1 MFIRAWS
8 SAMASPAA
16 ARRLIGLLLP
26 ALLSA
31 STTQAGDDGMLATQR
46 KLAMLGDVETTSTL
60 PPYPP
65 NAQRAESTIDIEA
78 VTTAV
83 AAYRRGALAEGDD
96 LAARIEDRSARSL
109 LEWVA
114 IHANA
119 GAVPFLR
126 IDAFLREHPNY
137 PATTRFRRRAEEAL
151 IAEKKSPAIVR
162 AFFHGQ
168 KPISPA
174 GRIALALALKDE
186 AKVEEATALVRE
198 SWRKDSFG
206 QALEKIV
213 LGAFEAVL
221 TRDDHRLRT
230 ERFLFRE
237 NGEAALRN
245 AARVSADYIVLAKAR
260 LASAKARRP
269 ISEKL
274 ISAVPASLH
283 GDVSFAFLQAQQ
295 ARRGDKLDD
304 AVKALTAI
312 PRDPALLGDGDGW
325 WEERRIISRKL
336 LDAGQPQK
344 AYEVSSGH
352 GAEDPA
358 ERIEA
363 EWHAGFLAL
372 RFLKKPDVALKHFD
386 AAAIIAET
394 PISVARAA
402 YWQGRAYE
410 DLGKAEEA
418 KAAFGKAAEQPVAY
432 YGQLARAK
440 LGLPDLPLRRTVA
453 AGLETLPG
461 HRAVRLLY
469 RIGQR
474 DLATLMLN
482 DLAQRL
488 HTTEALEAIAAIAH
502 RETDA
507 RAQVGIGKA
516 ALQRG
521 FPLDMTAYPVNGIPN
536 FDVLG
541 DPMER
546 AIVHAIARQE
556 SAFDPTAMSGAGARG
571 LMQMMPATARETA
584 RRASL
589 PFDWDK
595 LGEDPLYAARM
606 GAAHLN
612 DLLKE
617 WRGSYILTFAAYN
630 AGSPNVRKW
639 IAAYGDPRDPEVDAV
654 DWVERIPFSE
664 TRNYV
669 QRVMENLQVYRERL
683 NQRTAYLID
692 YDLKRGGKRD

>member
-1 MFIRAWS
+1 
-8 SAMASPAA
+8 MASPAA

-31 STTQAGDDGMLATQR
+31 STTQAGDDGMLASQR
-46 KLAMLGDVETTSTL
+46 KLAMLGDVETTSAL
-60 PPYPP
+60 PPYPADALRGESP
-65 NAQRAESTIDIEA
+65 INAEA
-78 VTTAV
+78 VKAAV
-83 AAYRRGALAEGDD
+83 AAYRRNALAEGDD
-96 LAARIEDRSARSL
+96 LAARIDDRTARSL

-119 GAVPFLR
+119 GAVPFTR
-126 IDAFLREHPNY
+126 IDAFLRDHPNY

-168 KPISPA
+168 QPVSAA
-174 GRIALALALKDE
+174 GRIALALALKE
-186 AKVEEATALVRE
+186 EGKAEEAADIIRQ

-213 LGAFEAVL
+213 LKDFEAAL
-221 TRDDHRLRT
+221 TKDDHRLRT
-230 ERFLFRE
+230 ERFLFQE
-237 NGEAALRN
+237 SGQAALRN
-245 AARVSADYIVLAKAR
+245 AARVSPDYIVLAKAR

-274 ISAVPASLH
+274 ISAVPASLR

-325 WEERRIISRKL
+325 WEERRIIARKL

-352 GAEDPA
+352 GAEDAA

-363 EWHAGFLAL
+363 EWSAGFVAL

-386 AAAIIAET
+386 AAAGIAET
-394 PISVARAA
+394 PISVARAT

-410 DLGKAEEA
+410 ELGKADEA
-418 KAAFGKAAEQPVAY
+418 RAAYGKAAEQPVAY

-440 LGLPDLPLRRTVA
+440 LGLPGLPLRRTVA

-461 HRAVRLLY
+461 HRAVRLHY
-469 RIGQR
+469 RIGER
-474 DLATLMLN
+474 DLATLMLK

-488 HTTEALEAIAAIAH
+488 HTTEALEAIAAIAR

-507 RAQVGIGKA
+507 RALVGIGKA

-521 FPLDMTAYPVNGIPN
+521 FPLDMAAYPVDGIPE

-556 SAFDPTAMSGAGARG
+556 SAFDPTAMSHAGARG

-584 RRASL
+584 RRAGL
-589 PFDWDK
+589 PFDWQK
-595 LGEDPLYAARM
+595 LGQDPLYAARM

-630 AGSPNVRKW
+630 AGSPNVKKW

>member
-1 MFIRAWS
+1 
-8 SAMASPAA
+8 MASPAA

-31 STTQAGDDGMLATQR
+31 STTQAGDDGMLASQR
-46 KLAMLGDVETTSTL
+46 KLAMLGDVETTSAL
-60 PPYPP
+60 PPYPADALRGESP
-65 NAQRAESTIDIEA
+65 INAEA
-78 VTTAV
+78 VKAAV
-83 AAYRRGALAEGDD
+83 AAYRRNALTEGDD
-96 LAARIEDRSARSL
+96 LAARIDDRTARSL

-119 GAVPFLR
+119 GAVPFTR

-168 KPISPA
+168 QPVSAA
-174 GRIALALALKDE
+174 GRIALALALKE
-186 AKVEEATALVRE
+186 EGKAEEAADIIRQ
-198 SWRKDSFG
+198 SWRKDLFG

-213 LGAFEAVL
+213 LKDFEAAL
-221 TRDDHRLRT
+221 TKDDHRLRT

-237 NGEAALRN
+237 SGQAALRN
-245 AARVSADYIVLAKAR
+245 AARVSPDYIVLAKAR

-274 ISAVPASLH
+274 ISAVPASLR
-283 GDVSFAFLQAQQ
+283 GDLSFAFLQAQQ

-325 WEERRIISRKL
+325 WEERRIIARKL

-352 GAEDPA
+352 SAEDAA

-363 EWHAGFLAL
+363 EWSAGFVAL

-386 AAAIIAET
+386 AAAGIAET
-394 PISVARAA
+394 PISVARAT

-410 DLGKAEEA
+410 ELGKADEA
-418 KAAFGKAAEQPVAY
+418 RAAYGKAAEQPVAY

-440 LGLPDLPLRRTVA
+440 LGLPGLPLRRTVA

-469 RIGQR
+469 RIGER
-474 DLATLMLN
+474 DLATLMLK

-488 HTTEALEAIAAIAH
+488 HTTEALEAIAAIAR

-507 RAQVGIGKA
+507 RALVGIGKA

-521 FPLDMTAYPVNGIPN
+521 FPLDMAAYPVDGIPE

-556 SAFDPTAMSGAGARG
+556 SAFDPTAMSHAGARG

-584 RRASL
+584 RRAGL
-589 PFDWDK
+589 PFDWQK
-595 LGEDPLYAARM
+595 LGQDPLYAARM

-630 AGSPNVRKW
+630 AGSPNVKKW

>member
-1 MFIRAWS
+1 
-8 SAMASPAA
+8 MASPAA
-16 ARRLIGLLLP
+16 VRRLIGLLLP
-26 ALLSA
+26 AMLSA
-31 STTQAGDDGMLATQR
+31 SSTLAGDDGMLSSQR
-46 KLAMLGDVETTSTL
+46 KLAMLGDVETTSAL
-60 PPYPP
+60 PPFPA
-65 NAQRAESTIDIEA
+65 NALRGDNAVSAEA
-78 VTTAV
+78 VKAVV
-83 AAYRRGALAEGDD
+83 AAYRRGALIEGDE
-96 LAARIEDRSARSL
+96 LAARIDDRSARSL

-168 KPISPA
+168 QPVSPA
-174 GRIALALALKDE
+174 GRIALAIALKDE
-186 AKVEEATALVRE
+186 GKAEQANALIRQ
-198 SWRKDSFG
+198 SWRKDPFG
-206 QALEKIV
+206 QSLEKIV
-213 LGAFEAVL
+213 LATFETVL
-221 TRDDHRLRT
+221 TKDDHRLRT

-245 AARVSADYIVLAKAR
+245 AARVSADYVVLSKAR

-269 ISEKL
+269 ISDKL
-274 ISAVPASLH
+274 IAAVPASLR

-325 WEERRIISRKL
+325 WEERRIIARKL

-352 GAEDPA
+352 GAEDAA

-363 EWHAGFLAL
+363 EWHAGFIAL

-386 AAAIIAET
+386 AAATIAET

-410 DLGKAEEA
+410 ELGKPDEA

-440 LGLPDLPLRRTVA
+440 LGLSGLPLRRTVA
-453 AGLETLPG
+453 AGLDTLPG

-469 RIGQR
+469 RIGER

-488 HTTEALEAIAAIAH
+488 HTTEALEAIAAIAR

-521 FPLDMTAYPVNGIPN
+521 FPLDMTAYPVSGIPD

-595 LGEDPLYAARM
+595 LGKDPLYAARM

-612 DLLKE
+612 DLLRE

-630 AGSPNVRKW
+630 AGSPNVKKW

>member
-1 MFIRAWS
+1 
-8 SAMASPAA
+8 MASPAA
-16 ARRLIGLLLP
+16 VRRLIGLLLP
-26 ALLSA
+26 AMLSA
-31 STTQAGDDGMLATQR
+31 SSTLAGDDGMLASQR
-46 KLAMLGDVETTSTL
+46 KLAMLGDVETTSAL
-60 PPYPP
+60 PPFPA
-65 NAQRAESTIDIEA
+65 NALRGDNEVSAEA
-78 VTTAV
+78 VKAVV
-83 AAYRRGALAEGDD
+83 AAYRRGALIEGDE
-96 LAARIEDRSARSL
+96 LAARIDDRSARSL

-151 IAEKKSPAIVR
+151 IAEKKDPAIVR

-168 KPISPA
+168 QPVSPA
-174 GRIALALALKDE
+174 GRIALALALKKE
-186 AKVEEATALVRE
+186 GKAEEATALIRQ
-198 SWRKDSFG
+198 SWRKDPFG
-206 QALEKIV
+206 QSLEKIV

-221 TRDDHRLRT
+221 TKDDHRLRT

-245 AARVSADYIVLAKAR
+245 AARVSADYVVLAKAR

-269 ISEKL
+269 ISDKL
-274 ISAVPASLH
+274 IAAVPASLR

-325 WEERRIISRKL
+325 WEERRIIARKL

-344 AYEVSSGH
+344 AYEVSSNH
-352 GAEDPA
+352 GAEDAA

-363 EWHAGFLAL
+363 EWHAGFIAL

-386 AAAIIAET
+386 AAAGIAET
-394 PISVARAA
+394 PISIARAA

-440 LGLPDLPLRRTVA
+440 LGLSGLPLRRTVA
-453 AGLETLPG
+453 AGLDTLPG

-469 RIGQR
+469 RIGER

-488 HTTEALEAIAAIAH
+488 HTTETLEAIAAIAR

-521 FPLDMTAYPVNGIPN
+521 FPLDMTAYPVSGIPD

-584 RRASL
+584 RRAGL
-589 PFDWDK
+589 PFDWEK
-595 LGEDPLYAARM
+595 LGQDPLYAARM

-612 DLLKE
+612 DLLRE

-630 AGSPNVRKW
+630 AGSPNVKKW

>member
-1 MFIRAWS
+1 
-8 SAMASPAA
+8 MASPAA

-31 STTQAGDDGMLATQR
+31 STTQAGDDGMLASQR
-46 KLAMLGDVETTSTL
+46 KLAMLGDVETTSAL
-60 PPYPP
+60 PPYPA
-65 NAQRAESTIDIEA
+65 NALRAESTVNAEA
-78 VTTAV
+78 VKVAV
-83 AAYRRGALAEGDD
+83 AAYRRNALTEGDD
-96 LAARIEDRSARSL
+96 LAARIDDRSARSL

-119 GAVPFLR
+119 GAVPFIR

-168 KPISPA
+168 KPVSPA

-186 AKVEEATALVRE
+186 GKAEEATALARQ
-198 SWRKDSFG
+198 SWRKDPFG

-213 LGAFEAVL
+213 LKEFETTL
-221 TRDDHRLRT
+221 TKDDHRLRT

-245 AARVSADYIVLAKAR
+245 AARVSADYVVLAKAR

-274 ISAVPASLH
+274 IAAVPASLR
-283 GDVSFAFLQAQQ
+283 GDISFAFLQAQQ

-312 PRDPALLGDGDGW
+312 PRDPTLLGDGDGW
-325 WEERRIISRKL
+325 WEERRIIARKL

-352 GAEDPA
+352 GAEDAA

-372 RFLKKPDVALKHFD
+372 RFLGKPDVALKHFD
-386 AAAIIAET
+386 TAAGIAET

-410 DLGKAEEA
+410 KLGKADEA

-440 LGLPDLPLRRTVA
+440 LGLSGLPLRRTMA

-469 RIGQR
+469 QIGQR

-488 HTTEALEAIAAIAH
+488 HTTEALEAIAAIAR

-521 FPLDMTAYPVNGIPN
+521 FPLEMTAYPVNGIPE

-589 PFDWDK
+589 PFDWEK
-595 LGEDPLYAARM
+595 LGQDPLYAARM

-630 AGSPNVRKW
+630 AGSPNVKKW
-639 IAAYGDPRDPEVDAV
+639 IAVYGDPRDPEVDAV

>member
-1 MFIRAWS
+1 S
-8 SAMASPAA
+8 
-16 ARRLIGLLLP
+16 
-26 ALLSA
+26 
-31 STTQAGDDGMLATQR
+31 
-46 KLAMLGDVETTSTL
+46 K
-60 PPYPP
+60 
-65 NAQRAESTIDIEA
+65 
-78 VTTAV
+78 
-83 AAYRRGALAEGDD
+83 
-96 LAARIEDRSARSL
+96 
-109 LEWVA
+109 
-114 IHANA
+114 
-119 GAVPFLR
+119 
-126 IDAFLREHPNY
+126 
-137 PATTRFRRRAEEAL
+137 
-151 IAEKKSPAIVR
+151 
-162 AFFHGQ
+162 
-168 KPISPA
+168 
-174 GRIALALALKDE
+174 
-186 AKVEEATALVRE
+186 
-198 SWRKDSFG
+198 
-206 QALEKIV
+206 
-213 LGAFEAVL
+213 
-221 TRDDHRLRT
+221 DDHRLRT

-245 AARVSADYIVLAKAR
+245 AARVSADYVVLAKAR

-269 ISEKL
+269 ISDKL
-274 ISAVPASLH
+274 IAAVPASLR

-295 ARRGDKLDD
+295 ARRGDRLDD

-312 PRDPALLGDGDGW
+312 PRDPSLLGDGDGW
-325 WEERRIISRKL
+325 WEERRIIARKL
-336 LDAGQPQK
+336 LDAGQAQK

-352 GAEDPA
+352 GAEDAA

-363 EWHAGFLAL
+363 EWHAGFIAL

-386 AAAIIAET
+386 AAAGIAET
-394 PISVARAA
+394 PISIARAA

-440 LGLPDLPLRRTVA
+440 LGLAGLPLRRTVA
-453 AGLETLPG
+453 AGLDTLPG

-469 RIGQR
+469 RIGER

-488 HTTEALEAIAAIAH
+488 HTTEALEAIAAIAR

-521 FPLDMTAYPVNGIPN
+521 FPLDMTAYPVSGIPD

-584 RRASL
+584 RRAGL
-589 PFDWDK
+589 PFDWEK
-595 LGEDPLYAARM
+595 LGQDPLYAVRM

-612 DLLKE
+612 DLLRE

-630 AGSPNVRKW
+630 AGSPNVKKW

>member
-1 MFIRAWS
+1 
-8 SAMASPAA
+8 MASPAA
-16 ARRLIGLLLP
+16 VRRLIGLLLP

-31 STTQAGDDGMLATQR
+31 STTLAGDDGMLASQR
-46 KLAMLGDVETTSTL
+46 KLAMLGDAETTSAL
-60 PPYPP
+60 PPYPSDALRGETP
-65 NAQRAESTIDIEA
+65 VNVEA
-78 VTTAV
+78 VKAAV
-83 AAYRRGALAEGDD
+83 AAYRRGALNEGDE
-96 LAARIEDRSARSL
+96 LAARIDDRSVRSL

-119 GAVPFLR
+119 GAVPFIR

-162 AFFHGQ
+162 TFFHGQ
-168 KPISPA
+168 QPVSPS
-174 GRIALALALKDE
+174 GRIALAIALKE
-186 AKVEEATALVRE
+186 EGKTEEANALIRRT
-198 SWRKDSFG
+198 WRKDPFG
-206 QALEKIV
+206 QSLEKIA
-213 LGAFEAVL
+213 LGGFETVL
-221 TRDDHRLRT
+221 TKDDHRLRA

-274 ISAVPASLH
+274 ISAVPTSVR

-325 WEERRIISRKL
+325 WEERRIIARKL

-352 GAEDPA
+352 GAEDAA

-363 EWHAGFLAL
+363 EWHAGFIAL

-386 AAAIIAET
+386 AAAGIAET

-410 DLGKAEEA
+410 DLGKVEEA
-418 KAAFGKAAEQPVAY
+418 RAAFGKAAEQPVAY

-440 LGLPDLPLRRTVA
+440 LGLSGLPLRRTVA

-469 RIGQR
+469 RIGER

-488 HTTEALEAIAAIAH
+488 HTTEALEAIAAIAR

-521 FPLDMTAYPVNGIPN
+521 FPLDMTAYPVNGIPD

-589 PFDWDK
+589 PFDWEK
-595 LGEDPLYAARM
+595 LGKDPLYAARM

-630 AGSPNVRKW
+630 AGSPNVKKW

>member
-1 MFIRAWS
+1 
-8 SAMASPAA
+8 MASPAA

-31 STTQAGDDGMLATQR
+31 STTQAGDDGMLASQR
-46 KLAMLGDVETTSTL
+46 KLAMLGDVETTSAL
-60 PPYPP
+60 PPYPADALRGESP
-65 NAQRAESTIDIEA
+65 INAEA
-78 VTTAV
+78 VKAAV
-83 AAYRRGALAEGDD
+83 AAYRRNALAEGDD
-96 LAARIEDRSARSL
+96 LAARIDDRTARSL

-119 GAVPFLR
+119 GAVPFTR
-126 IDAFLREHPNY
+126 IDAFLRDHPNY

-168 KPISPA
+168 QPVSAA
-174 GRIALALALKDE
+174 GRIALALALKE
-186 AKVEEATALVRE
+186 EGKAEEAADIIRQ

-213 LGAFEAVL
+213 LKDFEAAL
-221 TRDDHRLRT
+221 TKDDHRLRT
-230 ERFLFRE
+230 ERFLFQE
-237 NGEAALRN
+237 SGQAALRN
-245 AARVSADYIVLAKAR
+245 AARVSPDYIVLAKAR

-274 ISAVPASLH
+274 ISAVPASLR

-325 WEERRIISRKL
+325 WEERRIIARKL

-352 GAEDPA
+352 GAEDAA
-358 ERIEA
+358 ERVEA
-363 EWHAGFLAL
+363 EWSAGFVAL

-386 AAAIIAET
+386 AAAGIAET
-394 PISVARAA
+394 PISVARAT

-410 DLGKAEEA
+410 ELGKADEA
-418 KAAFGKAAEQPVAY
+418 RAAYGKAAEQPVAY

-440 LGLPDLPLRRTVA
+440 LGLPGLPLRRTVA

-469 RIGQR
+469 RIGER
-474 DLATLMLN
+474 DLAKLMLK

-488 HTTEALEAIAAIAH
+488 HTTEALEAIAAIAR

-507 RAQVGIGKA
+507 RALVGIGKA

-521 FPLDMTAYPVNGIPN
+521 FPLDMAAYPVDGIPE

-556 SAFDPTAMSGAGARG
+556 SAFDPTAMSHAGARG

-584 RRASL
+584 RRAGL
-589 PFDWDK
+589 PFDWQK
-595 LGEDPLYAARM
+595 LGQDPLYAARM

-630 AGSPNVRKW
+630 AGSPNVKKW

>member
-1 MFIRAWS
+1 
-8 SAMASPAA
+8 MASPAA

-31 STTQAGDDGMLATQR
+31 STTQAGDDGMLASQR
-46 KLAMLGDVETTSTL
+46 KLAMLGDVETTSAL
-60 PPYPP
+60 PPYPADALRGESP
-65 NAQRAESTIDIEA
+65 INAEA
-78 VTTAV
+78 VKAAV
-83 AAYRRGALAEGDD
+83 AAYRRNALAEGDD
-96 LAARIEDRSARSL
+96 LAARIDDRTARSL

-119 GAVPFLR
+119 GAVPFTR

-168 KPISPA
+168 QPVSAA
-174 GRIALALALKDE
+174 GRIALALALKE
-186 AKVEEATALVRE
+186 EGKAEEAADIIRQ
-198 SWRKDSFG
+198 SWRKDLFG

-213 LGAFEAVL
+213 LKDFEAAL
-221 TRDDHRLRT
+221 TKDDHRLRT

-237 NGEAALRN
+237 SGQAALRN
-245 AARVSADYIVLAKAR
+245 AARVSPDYIVLAKAR

-274 ISAVPASLH
+274 ISAVPASLR

-325 WEERRIISRKL
+325 WEERRIIARKL

-352 GAEDPA
+352 SAEDAA

-363 EWHAGFLAL
+363 EWSAGFVAL

-386 AAAIIAET
+386 AAAGIAET
-394 PISVARAA
+394 PISVARAT

-410 DLGKAEEA
+410 ELGKADEA
-418 KAAFGKAAEQPVAY
+418 RAAYGKAAEQPVAY

-440 LGLPDLPLRRTVA
+440 LGLPGLPLRRTVA

-469 RIGQR
+469 RIGER
-474 DLATLMLN
+474 DLATLMLK

-488 HTTEALEAIAAIAH
+488 HTTEALEAIAAIAR

-507 RAQVGIGKA
+507 RALVGIGKA

-521 FPLDMTAYPVNGIPN
+521 FPLDMAAYPVDGIPE

-556 SAFDPTAMSGAGARG
+556 SAFDPTAMSHAGARG

-584 RRASL
+584 RRAGL
-589 PFDWDK
+589 PFDWQK
-595 LGEDPLYAARM
+595 LGQDPLYAARM

-630 AGSPNVRKW
+630 AGSPNVKKW

>member
-1 MFIRAWS
+1 
-8 SAMASPAA
+8 MASPAA

-31 STTQAGDDGMLATQR
+31 STTQAGDDGMLASQR
-46 KLAMLGDVETTSTL
+46 KLAMIGDVETTGAL
-60 PPYPP
+60 LPYPP
-65 NAQRAESTIDIEA
+65 STLRGEDAINLDA
-78 VTTAV
+78 VKAAV
-83 AAYRRGALAEGDD
+83 AAYRRGALGDGD
-96 LAARIEDRSARSL
+96 ELAARIEDGAIRTL

-119 GAVPFLR
+119 GSVSFAR

-151 IAEKKSPAIVR
+151 IAEKKSPLVVR

-168 KPISPA
+168 QPVSPA

-186 AKVEEATALVRE
+186 GRTEEAVALVRQ
-198 SWRKDSFG
+198 SWRKDPFG

-213 LGAFEAVL
+213 LKEFETAL
-221 TRDDHRLRT
+221 TKDDHRLRT
-230 ERFLFRE
+230 ERFLFKE

-245 AARVSADYIVLAKAR
+245 AARVSADYVVLARAR
-260 LASAKARRP
+260 LASAGARRP
-269 ISEKL
+269 ISEKQ
-274 ISAVPASLH
+274 IAAVPASVRS
-283 GDVSFAFLQAQQ
+283 DVSFAFLQAQQ
-295 ARRGDKLDD
+295 ARRADKLDD
-304 AVKALTAI
+304 AVKALANI
-312 PRDPALLGDGDGW
+312 PRDPKLLGDGDGW

-336 LDAGQPQK
+336 LDAGQPAK
-344 AYEVSSGH
+344 AYEVSAGH
-352 GAEDPA
+352 GAEDA
-358 ERIEA
+358 AQRIEA
-363 EWHAGFLAL
+363 EWHAGFIAL
-372 RFLKKPDVALKHFD
+372 RFLKKPDVAQKHFD
-386 AAAIIAET
+386 AAAAIGET

-402 YWQGRAYE
+402 YWRGRAYE
-410 DLGKAEEA
+410 ELGQAEEA

-440 LGLPDLPLRRTVA
+440 LGLDRLPLRSTSA
-453 AGLETLPG
+453 AALEGLPG
-461 HRAVRLLY
+461 HRGVRLLY
-469 RIGQR
+469 RIGER

-488 HTTEALEAIAAIAH
+488 HTTEALEAIAAIAQ
-502 RETDA
+502 READA
-507 RAQVGIGKA
+507 RALVGIGKA

-521 FPLDMTAYPVNGIPN
+521 FPLDMAAYPVNGIPE

-556 SAFDPTAMSGAGARG
+556 SAFDPSAMSHAGARG

-584 RRASL
+584 RRAGL
-589 PFDWDK
+589 PFDWEK
-595 LGEDPLYAARM
+595 LGQDPLYAARM

-630 AGSPNVRKW
+630 AGSPNVKKW

>member
-1 MFIRAWS
+1 
-8 SAMASPAA
+8 MASPALR
-16 ARRLIGLLLP
+16 RRLPGVLLP
-26 ALLSA
+26 LMLCA
-31 STTQAGDDGMLATQR
+31 STTRAGDDGMLASQQT
-46 KLAMLGDVETTSTL
+46 LAMIRDVETTSSL

-65 NAQRAESTIDIEA
+65 AALPGDETVNLEMVRS
-78 VTTAV
+78 AV
-83 AAYRRGALAEGDD
+83 AAYRKGALADGDA
-96 LAARIEDRSARSL
+96 LAARIDEPGTRAL

-119 GAVPFLR
+119 GVVPFTR
-126 IDAFLREHPNY
+126 IDAFLRDHPNY

-151 IAEKKSPAIVR
+151 IAEKKSPAVIR
-162 AFFHGQ
+162 AFFHGRQ
-168 KPISPA
+168 PVSPS

-186 AKVEEATALVRE
+186 GKSDDALALIRQ
-198 SWRKDSFG
+198 SWRKDPFG

-213 LGAFEAVL
+213 LAQFGDAL
-221 TRDDHRLRT
+221 TREDHRLRT
-230 ERFLFRE
+230 ERYLFRQD
-237 NGEAALRN
+237 GPAALRS
-245 AARVSADYIVLAKAR
+245 AARVSADYVPLARAR
-260 LASAKARRP
+260 IASAAARRP

-274 ISAVPASLH
+274 ISAVPASLR
-283 GDVSFAFLQAQQ
+283 GDISFAFLQAQQ

-304 AVKALTAI
+304 AAKALTAI

-325 WEERRIISRKL
+325 WEERRILSRKL
-336 LDAGQPQK
+336 LDAGNAQK
-344 AYEVSSGH
+344 AYEVAAGH
-352 GAEDPA
+352 GAEDAP

-363 EWHAGFLAL
+363 EWQAGFIAL
-372 RFLKKPDVALKHFD
+372 RFLKNAEAALKHFD
-386 AAAIIAET
+386 AAATVAET

-402 YWQGRAYE
+402 YWRGRAYE
-410 DLGKAEEA
+410 ALDKPEEA

-432 YGQLARAK
+432 YGQLARAR
-440 LGLPDLPLRRTVA
+440 LGLADLPLRLTAA
-453 AGLETLPG
+453 AGLDTLPG
-461 HRAVRLLY
+461 HRGVRLLY
-469 RIGQR
+469 KIGER
-474 DLATLMLN
+474 DLANLMLA

-488 HTTEALEAIAAIAH
+488 HTAAALETIAAIA
-502 RETDA
+502 RKEADA
-507 RAQVGIGKA
+507 RTLVAIGKS

-521 FPLDMTAYPVNGIPN
+521 FPLDQAAYPTHGVPD

-556 SAFDPTAMSGAGARG
+556 SAFDPTAMSQAGARG

-584 RRASL
+584 RRAGL
-589 PFDWDK
+589 PFDWEK
-595 LGEDPLYAARM
+595 LGQDPLYAARM

-612 DLLKE
+612 DLLRE

-630 AGSPNVRKW
+630 AGSPNVKKW

-669 QRVMENLQVYRERL
+669 QRVMENLQVYRQRL

-692 YDLKRGGKRD
+692 YDLKRGGRRD

>member
-1 MFIRAWS
+1 
-8 SAMASPAA
+8 MASPAA

>member
-1 MFIRAWS
+1 
-8 SAMASPAA
+8 MASPAA
-16 ARRLIGLLLP
+16 VRRLIGLLLP
-26 ALLSA
+26 AMLSA
-31 STTQAGDDGMLATQR
+31 SSTLAGDDGMLASQR
-46 KLAMLGDVETTSTL
+46 KLAMLDDVETTSAL
-60 PPYPP
+60 PPYPT
-65 NAQRAESTIDIEA
+65 NALRGETPINVEA
-78 VTTAV
+78 VKAVV
-83 AAYRRGALAEGDD
+83 AAYRRGALTEGDE
-96 LAARIEDRSARSL
+96 LAARIDDRSTRSL

-126 IDAFLREHPNY
+126 IDAFLRDHPNY

-168 KPISPA
+168 QPVSPA
-174 GRIALALALKDE
+174 GRVALALALQDE
-186 AKVEEATALVRE
+186 GKVEEATTLIRRT
-198 SWRKDSFG
+198 WRKDPFG
-206 QALEKIV
+206 QSLEKV
-213 LGAFEAVL
+213 ALGAFEAVL
-221 TRDDHRLRT
+221 TKDDHRLRT

-245 AARVSADYIVLAKAR
+245 AARVSADYVVLAKAR

-269 ISEKL
+269 IAEKL
-274 ISAVPASLH
+274 ISAVPASLR

-295 ARRGDKLDD
+295 ARRSDKLDD

-312 PRDPALLGDGDGW
+312 PRDPSLLGDGDGW
-325 WEERRIISRKL
+325 WEERRIIARKL
-336 LDAGQPQK
+336 LDAGQAQK
-344 AYEVSSGH
+344 AYEVASGH
-352 GAEDPA
+352 GAEDAA

-363 EWHAGFLAL
+363 EWHAGFIAL

-386 AAAIIAET
+386 AAAGIAET
-394 PISVARAA
+394 PISIARAA

-410 DLGKAEEA
+410 DLGKPDEA

-440 LGLPDLPLRRTVA
+440 LGLSGLPLRRTVA
-453 AGLETLPG
+453 AGLDTLPG

-469 RIGQR
+469 RIGER

-488 HTTEALEAIAAIAH
+488 HTTEALEAIAAIAR

-521 FPLDMTAYPVNGIPN
+521 FPLDMTAYPINGIPS

-556 SAFDPTAMSGAGARG
+556 SAFDPAAMSGAGARG

-584 RRASL
+584 RRAGL

-595 LGEDPLYAARM
+595 LGQDPLYAARM

-630 AGSPNVRKW
+630 AGSPNVKKW

>member
-1 MFIRAWS
+1 
-8 SAMASPAA
+8 MASPAA

-31 STTQAGDDGMLATQR
+31 STTQAGDDGMLASQR
-46 KLAMLGDVETTSTL
+46 KLAMLGDVETTSAL
-60 PPYPP
+60 PPYPADALRGESP
-65 NAQRAESTIDIEA
+65 INAEA
-78 VTTAV
+78 VKAAV
-83 AAYRRGALAEGDD
+83 AAYRRNALTEGDD
-96 LAARIEDRSARSL
+96 LAARIDDRTARSL

-119 GAVPFLR
+119 GAVPFTR

-168 KPISPA
+168 QPVSAA
-174 GRIALALALKDE
+174 GRIALALALKE
-186 AKVEEATALVRE
+186 EGKAEEAADIIRQ

-213 LGAFEAVL
+213 LKDFEAAL
-221 TRDDHRLRT
+221 TKDDHRLRT

-237 NGEAALRN
+237 SGQAALRN
-245 AARVSADYIVLAKAR
+245 AARVSPDYIVLAKAR

-274 ISAVPASLH
+274 ISAVPASLR

-325 WEERRIISRKL
+325 WEERRIIARKL

-352 GAEDPA
+352 GAEDAA

-363 EWHAGFLAL
+363 EWSAGFVAL

-386 AAAIIAET
+386 AAAGIAET
-394 PISVARAA
+394 PISVARAT

-410 DLGKAEEA
+410 ELGKADEA
-418 KAAFGKAAEQPVAY
+418 RAAYGKAAEQPVAY

-440 LGLPDLPLRRTVA
+440 LGLSGLPLRRTVA

-469 RIGQR
+469 RIGER
-474 DLATLMLN
+474 DLATLMLK

-488 HTTEALEAIAAIAH
+488 HTTEALEAIAAIAR

-507 RAQVGIGKA
+507 RALVGIGKA

-521 FPLDMTAYPVNGIPN
+521 FPLDMAAYPVDGIPE

-556 SAFDPTAMSGAGARG
+556 SAFDPTAMSHAGARG

-584 RRASL
+584 RRAGL
-589 PFDWDK
+589 PFDWQK
-595 LGEDPLYAARM
+595 LGQDPLYAARM

-617 WRGSYILTFAAYN
+617 WRGSYVLTFAAYN
-630 AGSPNVRKW
+630 AGSPNVKKW

>member
-1 MFIRAWS
+1 
-8 SAMASPAA
+8 MASPAA
-16 ARRLIGLLLP
+16 ARRLFGLLLP
-26 ALLSA
+26 ALLAA
-31 STTQAGDDGMLATQR
+31 STTRAGDDGMLASQR
-46 KLAMLGDVETTSTL
+46 KLAMIGDIETTSAL
-60 PPYPP
+60 PYPP
-65 NAQRAESTIDIEA
+65 ATLRGEDAINLDA
-78 VTTAV
+78 VKAAV
-83 AAYRRGALAEGDD
+83 AAYRRGALGEGDD
-96 LAARIEDRSARSL
+96 LAARTDDRSARTL

-119 GAVPFLR
+119 GAVPFAR
-126 IDAFLREHPNY
+126 IDAFLREYPNY

-151 IAEKKSPAIVR
+151 IAEKKNPVIVR

-168 KPISPA
+168 QPVSPA
-174 GRIALALALKDE
+174 GRIALAIALKDE
-186 AKVEEATALVRE
+186 GRTLEAIALMRQ
-198 SWRKDSFG
+198 SWRKDPFG

-213 LGAFEAVL
+213 IKEFEAAL
-221 TRDDHRLRT
+221 TKDDYRLRA
-230 ERFLFRE
+230 ERFLFQE

-245 AARVSADYIVLAKAR
+245 AARVSADYVVLAKAR

-269 ISEKL
+269 IPEKQ
-274 ISAVPASLH
+274 IAAVPASVR

-304 AVKALTAI
+304 AVKALANV
-312 PRDPALLGDGDGW
+312 PRDPSLLGDGDGW

-336 LDAGQPQK
+336 LDASQPAK

-352 GAEDPA
+352 GAEDNA

-386 AAAIIAET
+386 AAAAIAET
-394 PISVARAA
+394 PISVARTA
-402 YWQGRAYE
+402 YWRGRAYE
-410 DLGKAEEA
+410 ELGQTEEA
-418 KAAFGKAAEQPVAY
+418 KAAFGKAAEQPIAY

-440 LGLPDLPLRRTVA
+440 LGFDRLPLRSTPA
-453 AGLETLPG
+453 AALEALPG
-461 HRAVRLLY
+461 HRGVRLLY
-469 RIGQR
+469 GIGER
-474 DLATLMLN
+474 ELATLMLN

-488 HTTEALEAIAAIAH
+488 HTTEALEAIAAIAQ

-507 RAQVGIGKA
+507 RALVSIGKA

-521 FPLDMTAYPVNGIPN
+521 FPLDMAAYPINGVPE

-556 SAFDPTAMSGAGARG
+556 SAFDPAAMSHAGARG

-589 PFDWDK
+589 PFDWQK
-595 LGEDPLYAARM
+595 LGQDPHYAARM

-630 AGSPNVRKW
+630 AGSPNVKKW

-692 YDLKRGGKRD
+692 YDLKRGGKRDD

>member
-1 MFIRAWS
+1 
-8 SAMASPAA
+8 MASPAA

-31 STTQAGDDGMLATQR
+31 STTQAGDDGMLASQR
-46 KLAMLGDVETTSTL
+46 KLAMLGDFETTSAL
-60 PPYPP
+60 PPYPADALRGESP
-65 NAQRAESTIDIEA
+65 INAEA
-78 VTTAV
+78 VKAAV
-83 AAYRRGALAEGDD
+83 AAYRRNALAEGDD
-96 LAARIEDRSARSL
+96 LAARIDDRTARSL

-119 GAVPFLR
+119 GAVPFTR

-168 KPISPA
+168 QPVSAA
-174 GRIALALALKDE
+174 GRIALALALKE
-186 AKVEEATALVRE
+186 EGKAEEAADIIRQ

-213 LGAFEAVL
+213 LKDFEAAL
-221 TRDDHRLRT
+221 TKDDHRLRA

-237 NGEAALRN
+237 SGQAALRN
-245 AARVSADYIVLAKAR
+245 AARVSPDYIVLAKAR

-274 ISAVPASLH
+274 ISAVPASLR

-304 AVKALTAI
+304 AVKALIAI

-325 WEERRIISRKL
+325 WEERRIIARKL

-352 GAEDPA
+352 GAEDAA

-363 EWHAGFLAL
+363 EWSAGFVAL

-386 AAAIIAET
+386 AAAGIAET
-394 PISVARAA
+394 PISVARAT
-402 YWQGRAYE
+402 YWQGCAYE
-410 DLGKAEEA
+410 ELGKADEA
-418 KAAFGKAAEQPVAY
+418 RAAYGKAAEQPVAY

-440 LGLPDLPLRRTVA
+440 LGLPGLPLRRTVA

-469 RIGQR
+469 RIGER
-474 DLATLMLN
+474 DLATLMLK

-488 HTTEALEAIAAIAH
+488 HTTEALEAIAAIAR

-507 RAQVGIGKA
+507 RALVGIGKA

-521 FPLDMTAYPVNGIPN
+521 FPLDMAAYPVDGIPE

-546 AIVHAIARQE
+546 AIVHAIARQD
-556 SAFDPTAMSGAGARG
+556 SAFDPTARSHAGARG

-584 RRASL
+584 RRAGL
-589 PFDWDK
+589 PFDWQK
-595 LGEDPLYAARM
+595 LGQDPLYAARM

-630 AGSPNVRKW
+630 AGSPNVKKW

>member
-1 MFIRAWS
+1 
-8 SAMASPAA
+8 MASPAA
-16 ARRLIGLLLP
+16 VRRLIGLLLP
-26 ALLSA
+26 AMLSA
-31 STTQAGDDGMLATQR
+31 SSTLAGDDGMLASQR
-46 KLAMLGDVETTSTL
+46 KLAMLGDVETTSAL
-60 PPYPP
+60 PPFPA
-65 NAQRAESTIDIEA
+65 NALRGDNAVSAEA
-78 VTTAV
+78 VKAVV
-83 AAYRRGALAEGDD
+83 AAYRRGALIEGDE
-96 LAARIEDRSARSL
+96 LAARIDDRSARSL

-119 GAVPFLR
+119 GSVPFLR

-151 IAEKKSPAIVR
+151 IAEKKDPAIVR

-168 KPISPA
+168 QPVSPA
-174 GRIALALALKDE
+174 GRIALALALKE
-186 AKVEEATALVRE
+186 EGKAEEATALIRQ
-198 SWRKDSFG
+198 SWRKDPFG
-206 QALEKIV
+206 QSLEKIV
-213 LGAFEAVL
+213 LGGFEAVL
-221 TRDDHRLRT
+221 TKDDHRLRT

-245 AARVSADYIVLAKAR
+245 AARVSADYVVLAKAR

-269 ISEKL
+269 IPDKL
-274 ISAVPASLH
+274 ITAVPASLR

-312 PRDPALLGDGDGW
+312 PRDPSLLGDGDGW
-325 WEERRIISRKL
+325 WEERRIIARKL

-344 AYEVSSGH
+344 AYEVSSNH
-352 GAEDPA
+352 GAEDAA

-363 EWHAGFLAL
+363 EWHAGFIAL

-386 AAAIIAET
+386 AAAGIAET
-394 PISVARAA
+394 PISIARAA

-440 LGLPDLPLRRTVA
+440 LGLSGLPLRRTVA
-453 AGLETLPG
+453 AGLDTLPG

-469 RIGQR
+469 RIGER

-488 HTTEALEAIAAIAH
+488 HTTEALEAIAAIAR

-521 FPLDMTAYPVNGIPN
+521 FPLDMTAYPVSGIPD

-584 RRASL
+584 RRAGI
-589 PFDWDK
+589 PFDWEK
-595 LGEDPLYAARM
+595 LGQDPLYAARM

-630 AGSPNVRKW
+630 AGSPNVKKW

-692 YDLKRGGKRD
+692 YDLKRGGKRE

>member
-1 MFIRAWS
+1 
-8 SAMASPAA
+8 MASPAA
-16 ARRLIGLLLP
+16 ARRLTALLLP
-26 ALLSA
+26 ALLC
-31 STTQAGDDGMLATQR
+31 TTALQAGDDGMLASQR
-46 KLAMLGDVETTSTL
+46 SRLAMISDFEKTGAPPLSPVEV
-60 PPYPP
+60 
-65 NAQRAESTIDIEA
+65 QRAEEAISTEGIKAAI
-78 VTTAV
+78 
-83 AAYRRGALAEGDD
+83 AAYRRGALGEGDT
-96 LAARIEDRSARSL
+96 LAGKISDRSTRAL

-114 IHANA
+114 IHCNA
-119 GAVPFLR
+119 GLVSFAR
-126 IDAFLREHPNY
+126 IDAFLREHPDY

-151 IAEKKSPAIVR
+151 IAERKSPVIVR

-168 KPISPA
+168 QPVSPA
-174 GRIALALALKDE
+174 GRIALAFALRDEGRKDE
-186 AKVEEATALVRE
+186 AAALIRR
-198 SWRKDSFG
+198 SWRQDLFS
-206 QALEKIV
+206 QSLEKIV
-213 LGAFEAVL
+213 LARFDDVL
-221 TRDDHRLRT
+221 SKDDHRLRA

-237 NGEAALRN
+237 QGEAAMRN
-245 AARVSADYIVLAKAR
+245 AGRVSADYVVLARAR
-260 LASAKARRP
+260 LASAQARRP

-274 ISAVPASLH
+274 ISAVPASLR

-304 AVKALTAI
+304 AVKALAAI

-336 LDAGQPQK
+336 LDAGQAEK
-344 AYEVSSGH
+344 AYQVSAGH
-352 GAEDPA
+352 GAEDAA

-363 EWHAGFLAL
+363 EWHAGFIAL
-372 RFLKKPDVALKHFD
+372 RFLKKADVALKHFD
-386 AAAIIAET
+386 TAASVAET

-410 DLGKAEEA
+410 ELGKTEEA
-418 KAAFGKAAEQPVAY
+418 KAAFGRAAAHPIAY

-440 LGLPDLPLRRTVA
+440 LGLAGLPLRQTEA
-453 AGLETLPG
+453 TGLDALPG

-469 RIGQR
+469 RLGQSE
-474 DLATLMLN
+474 LATLMLY
-482 DLAQRL
+482 DLARHL
-488 HTTEALEAIAAIAH
+488 HSTEALEAVAIIAG
-502 RETDA
+502 READA
-507 RAQVGIGKA
+507 RAQLGVGKA

-521 FPLDMTAYPVNGIPN
+521 FPLDMAAFPVNGVPV

-556 SAFDPTAMSGAGARG
+556 SAFDPTAMSHAGARG

-584 RRASL
+584 RRAGL
-589 PFDWDK
+589 PFDWQK

-630 AGSPNVRKW
+630 AGSPNVKKW
-639 IAAYGDPRDPEVDAV
+639 LAAYGDPRDPEVDAV

-692 YDLKRGGKRD
+692 QDLKRGGRKE

>member
-1 MFIRAWS
+1 
-8 SAMASPAA
+8 MASPAA

-31 STTQAGDDGMLATQR
+31 STTQAGDDGMLASQR
-46 KLAMLGDVETTSTL
+46 KLAMLGDVETTSAL
-60 PPYPP
+60 PPYPADALRGESP
-65 NAQRAESTIDIEA
+65 INAEA
-78 VTTAV
+78 VKAAV
-83 AAYRRGALAEGDD
+83 AAYRRNALAEGDD
-96 LAARIEDRSARSL
+96 LAARIADRTARSL

-119 GAVPFLR
+119 GAVPFTR

-168 KPISPA
+168 QPVSAA
-174 GRIALALALKDE
+174 GRIALALALKE
-186 AKVEEATALVRE
+186 EGKAEEAADIIRQ

-213 LGAFEAVL
+213 LKDFEAAL
-221 TRDDHRLRT
+221 TKDDHRLRT

-237 NGEAALRN
+237 SGQAALRN
-245 AARVSADYIVLAKAR
+245 AARVSPDYIVLAKAR

-274 ISAVPASLH
+274 ISAVPASLR
-283 GDVSFAFLQAQQ
+283 GDLSFAFLQAQQ

-325 WEERRIISRKL
+325 WEERRIIARKL

-352 GAEDPA
+352 GAEDAA

-363 EWHAGFLAL
+363 EWSAGFVAL

-386 AAAIIAET
+386 AAAGIAET
-394 PISVARAA
+394 PISVARAT

-410 DLGKAEEA
+410 ELGKADEA
-418 KAAFGKAAEQPVAY
+418 RAAYGKAAEQPVAY

-440 LGLPDLPLRRTVA
+440 LGLPGLPLRRTVA

-469 RIGQR
+469 RIGER
-474 DLATLMLN
+474 DLATLMLK

-488 HTTEALEAIAAIAH
+488 HTTEALEAIAAIAR

-507 RAQVGIGKA
+507 RALVGIGKA

-521 FPLDMTAYPVNGIPN
+521 FPLDMAAYPVDGIPE

-556 SAFDPTAMSGAGARG
+556 SAFDPTAMSHAGARG

-584 RRASL
+584 RRAGL
-589 PFDWDK
+589 PFDWQK
-595 LGEDPLYAARM
+595 LGQDPLYAARM

-630 AGSPNVRKW
+630 AGSPNVKKW

>member
-1 MFIRAWS
+1 
-8 SAMASPAA
+8 MASPAA

-31 STTQAGDDGMLATQR
+31 STTQAGDDGMLASQR
-46 KLAMLGDVETTSTL
+46 KLAMLGDVETTSAL
-60 PPYPP
+60 PPYPADALRGESP
-65 NAQRAESTIDIEA
+65 INAEA
-78 VTTAV
+78 VKAAV
-83 AAYRRGALAEGDD
+83 AAYRRNALAEGDD
-96 LAARIEDRSARSL
+96 LAARIDDRTARSL

-119 GAVPFLR
+119 GAVPFTR
-126 IDAFLREHPNY
+126 IDAFLRDHPNY

-168 KPISPA
+168 QPVSAA
-174 GRIALALALKDE
+174 GRIALALALKE
-186 AKVEEATALVRE
+186 EGKAEEAADIIRQ

-213 LGAFEAVL
+213 LKDFEAAL
-221 TRDDHRLRT
+221 TKDDHRLRT
-230 ERFLFRE
+230 ERFLFQE
-237 NGEAALRN
+237 SGQAALRN
-245 AARVSADYIVLAKAR
+245 AARVSPDYIVLAKAR

-274 ISAVPASLH
+274 ISAVPASLR

-325 WEERRIISRKL
+325 WEERRIIARKL

-352 GAEDPA
+352 GAEDAA

-363 EWHAGFLAL
+363 EWSAGFVAL

-386 AAAIIAET
+386 AAAGIAET
-394 PISVARAA
+394 PISVARAT

-410 DLGKAEEA
+410 ELGKADEA
-418 KAAFGKAAEQPVAY
+418 RAAYGKAAEQPVAY

-440 LGLPDLPLRRTVA
+440 LGLPGLPLRRTVA

-469 RIGQR
+469 RIGER
-474 DLATLMLN
+474 DLATLMLK

-488 HTTEALEAIAAIAH
+488 HTTEALEAIAAIAR

-507 RAQVGIGKA
+507 RALVGIGKA

-521 FPLDMTAYPVNGIPN
+521 FPLDMAAYPVDGIPE

-556 SAFDPTAMSGAGARG
+556 SAFDPTAMSHAGARG

-584 RRASL
+584 RRAGL
-589 PFDWDK
+589 PFDWQK
-595 LGEDPLYAARM
+595 LGQDPLYAARM

-630 AGSPNVRKW
+630 AGSPNVKKW

>member
-1 MFIRAWS
+1 
-8 SAMASPAA
+8 MASPAVR
-16 ARRLIGLLLP
+16 RRLPGLLLP
-26 ALLSA
+26 LMLSA
-31 STTQAGDDGMLATQR
+31 SASVAGDDGMLASQR
-46 KLAMLGDVETTSTL
+46 TLAMISDVETTGSL

-65 NAQRAESTIDIEA
+65 GALRGDEAINLDVVRTA
-78 VTTAV
+78 VT
-83 AAYRRGALAEGDD
+83 AYRKGALAEGDAA
-96 LAARIEDRSARSL
+96 AARIDEPNARAL

-114 IHANA
+114 IHTNA
-119 GAVPFLR
+119 GAVPFAR
-126 IDAFLREHPNY
+126 IDAFLRDHPNY

-151 IAEKKSPAIVR
+151 IAEKKSPAIAR
-162 AFFHGQ
+162 AFFQGQ
-168 KPISPA
+168 QPVSPA

-186 AKVEEATALVRE
+186 GKTDEANALIRR
-198 SWRKDSFG
+198 SWRKDPFG

-213 LGAFEAVL
+213 LAQFDAVL
-221 TRDDHRLRT
+221 TKDDHRLRA
-230 ERFLFRE
+230 ERYLFRDD
-237 NGEAALRN
+237 GPAAIRN
-245 AARVSADYIVLAKAR
+245 AARVSPDYVLLAKAR

-269 ISEKL
+269 ISDKL
-274 ISAVPASLH
+274 ISAVPASLR

-295 ARRGDKLDD
+295 ARRGDKLDE
-304 AVKALTAI
+304 AAKAMTAI

-325 WEERRIISRKL
+325 WEERRILSRKL
-336 LDAGQPQK
+336 LDAGNAQK
-344 AYEVSSGH
+344 AYEIAAGH
-352 GAEDPA
+352 GAEDAA

-363 EWHAGFLAL
+363 EWQAGFIAL
-372 RFLKKPDVALKHFD
+372 RFLKNAETALKHFD
-386 AAAIIAET
+386 AAAAVAET
-394 PISVARAA
+394 PISMARAA

-410 DLGKAEEA
+410 TLGKAEEA

-440 LGLPDLPLRRTVA
+440 LGLNDLPLRLTAA
-453 AGLETLPG
+453 AGLDVLPG
-461 HRAVRLLY
+461 HRGVRLLY
-469 RIGQR
+469 RIGER
-474 DLATLMLN
+474 DLANLMLAN
-482 DLAQRL
+482 LAQRL
-488 HTTEALEAIAAIAH
+488 HTTAALETIAAIAR
-502 RETDA
+502 READA
-507 RAQVGIGKA
+507 RTLVAIGKA

-521 FPLDMTAYPVNGIPN
+521 FPLDQAAYPTHGVPE

-556 SAFDPTAMSGAGARG
+556 SAFDPTAMSQAGARG

-584 RRASL
+584 RRAGL
-589 PFDWDK
+589 PFDWQK

-630 AGSPNVRKW
+630 AGSPNVKKW

-669 QRVMENLQVYRERL
+669 QRVMENLQVYRQRL

-692 YDLKRGGKRD
+692 YDLKRGGKQD

>member
-1 MFIRAWS
+1 
-8 SAMASPAA
+8 MASPAA
-16 ARRLIGLLLP
+16 ARRLICLLLP

-31 STTQAGDDGMLATQR
+31 SSTRAGDDGMLAIQR
-46 KLAMLGDVETTSTL
+46 KLAMLGDVETTSAL

-65 NAQRAESTIDIEA
+65 NALRGESAVNVEA
-78 VTTAV
+78 VKAAV

-168 KPISPA
+168 QPVSPA
-174 GRIALALALKDE
+174 GRVALAIALQDEGKAEQANALI
-186 AKVEEATALVRE
+186 RQ
-198 SWRKDSFG
+198 SWRKDVFG
-206 QALEKIV
+206 QSLEKIA
-213 LGAFEAVL
+213 LAAFETVL
-221 TRDDHRLRT
+221 TKDDHRLRT

-245 AARVSADYIVLAKAR
+245 AARVSADYVVLAKAR

-274 ISAVPASLH
+274 ISAVPASLR

-344 AYEVSSGH
+344 AYEVSSNH
-352 GAEDPA
+352 GAEDAA

-363 EWHAGFLAL
+363 EWQAGFIAL

-386 AAAIIAET
+386 AAAGIAET

-402 YWQGRAYE
+402 YWRGRAYDE
-410 DLGKAEEA
+410 LGKTEEA
-418 KAAFGKAAEQPVAY
+418 RAAFGKAAEQPIAY

-440 LGLPDLPLRRTVA
+440 LGFPDLPLRRTVA
-453 AGLETLPG
+453 AGIETVPA
-461 HRAVRLLY
+461 HQAVRLLY
-469 RIGQR
+469 RIGER

-488 HTTEALEAIAAIAH
+488 HTPEALEAIAAIAR

-521 FPLDMTAYPVNGIPN
+521 FPLDMTAYPVNGIPE

-584 RRASL
+584 RRAGL

-595 LGEDPLYAARM
+595 LGQDPLYAARM

-630 AGSPNVRKW
+630 AGSPNVKKW

>member
-1 MFIRAWS
+1 
-8 SAMASPAA
+8 MASPAA

-26 ALLSA
+26 ALLTA
-31 STTQAGDDGMLATQR
+31 STTRAGDDGMLASQR
-46 KLAMLGDVETTSTL
+46 KLAMIGDVETTGTL

-65 NAQRAESTIDIEA
+65 ASVRGEEEVSPEA
-78 VTTAV
+78 VKAAV
-83 AAYRRGALAEGDD
+83 SAYRRGALAEGDG
-96 LAARIEDRSARSL
+96 LAARIDDRSARTL

-119 GAVPFLR
+119 GAVPFAR

-151 IAEKKSPAIVR
+151 IAERKSPAIVR

-168 KPISPA
+168 QPVSPA
-174 GRIALALALKDE
+174 GRIALALALADE
-186 AKVEEATALVRE
+186 GKTAEAMAIIRR
-198 SWRKDSFG
+198 SWRTDPFG
-206 QALEKIV
+206 TGLEKIV
-213 LGAFEAVL
+213 LKTFETAL
-221 TRDDHRLRT
+221 TKDDHRLRT

-237 NGEAALRN
+237 SGEAALRN
-245 AARVSADYIVLAKAR
+245 AARVSADYVVLARAR

-274 ISAVPASLH
+274 IAAVPAALR

-295 ARRGDKLDD
+295 ARRADKLDD
-304 AVKALTAI
+304 AVKALANV

-336 LDAGQPQK
+336 LDAGQPAK
-344 AYEVSSGH
+344 AYEVSAGH
-352 GAEDPA
+352 GAEDAA

-372 RFLKKPDVALKHFD
+372 RFLKKADVALKHFE
-386 AAAIIAET
+386 AAGAIAET
-394 PISVARAA
+394 PISAARAA

-410 DLGKAEEA
+410 EMGKTDETR
-418 KAAFGKAAEQPVAY
+418 AAFAKAAEQPVAY

-440 LGLPDLPLRRTVA
+440 LGLSGLPLRSTPA
-453 AGLETLPG
+453 AALEALPG
-461 HRAVRLLY
+461 HRGVRLLY
-469 RIGQR
+469 RIGEGE
-474 DLATLMLN
+474 LATLMLK

-488 HTTEALEAIAAIAH
+488 HTTEALEAIAAIAQ
-502 RETDA
+502 READA
-507 RAQVGIGKA
+507 RALVGIGKA

-521 FPLDMTAYPVNGIPN
+521 FPLDMAAYPTNGIPE

-556 SAFDPTAMSGAGARG
+556 SAFDPTAMSHAGARG

-584 RRASL
+584 RRAGL
-589 PFDWDK
+589 PFDWQK

-617 WRGSYILTFAAYN
+617 WRGSYILSFAAYN
-630 AGSPNVRKW
+630 AGSPNVKKW

-692 YDLKRGGKRD
+692 FDLKRGGKQD

>member
-1 MFIRAWS
+1 
-8 SAMASPAA
+8 MASPAA
-16 ARRLIGLLLP
+16 ARRLTALLLP
-26 ALLSA
+26 ALLCA
-31 STTQAGDDGMLATQR
+31 TALQAGDDGMLASQR
-46 KLAMLGDVETTSTL
+46 SRLAMISDFEKTGAPPLSPVEV
-60 PPYPP
+60 
-65 NAQRAESTIDIEA
+65 QRAEEA
-78 VTTAV
+78 MSAEGIKAAIV
-83 AAYRRGALAEGDD
+83 AYRRGALAEGDA
-96 LAARIEDRSARSL
+96 LAGKIGDRSTRTL

-114 IHANA
+114 IHCNA
-119 GAVPFLR
+119 GLVSFAR
-126 IDAFLREHPNY
+126 IDAFLRENPDY

-151 IAEKKSPAIVR
+151 IAERKRPAIVR

-168 KPISPA
+168 QPVSPA
-174 GRIALALALKDE
+174 GRIVLALALQDEGRKDE
-186 AKVEEATALVRE
+186 AEALIRR
-198 SWRKDSFG
+198 SWRQDIFS
-206 QALEKIV
+206 QSLEKIA
-213 LGAFEAVL
+213 LAQFDAVL
-221 TRDDHRLRT
+221 TNDDHRLRT

-237 NGEAALRN
+237 QGEAAMRN
-245 AARVSADYIVLAKAR
+245 AARVSADYLVLARAR
-260 LASAKARRP
+260 LASARARKP

-274 ISAVPASLH
+274 ISAVPASLR

-304 AVKALTAI
+304 AVKALAGI
-312 PRDPALLGDGDGW
+312 PRDPTLLGDGDGW

-336 LDAGQPQK
+336 LDAGQAEK
-344 AYEVSSGH
+344 AYQVSAGH
-352 GAEDPA
+352 GAEDAA

-363 EWHAGFLAL
+363 EWHAGFIAL
-372 RFLKKPDVALKHFD
+372 RFLKKADVALKHFG
-386 AAAIIAET
+386 AAAAVAET

-410 DLGKAEEA
+410 ELGKAEEA
-418 KAAFGKAAEQPVAY
+418 KAAFGRAAAHPIAY

-440 LGLPDLPLRRTVA
+440 LGLAGLPLRQTEA
-453 AGLETLPG
+453 TGLDALPG

-469 RIGQR
+469 RLGQGE
-474 DLATLMLN
+474 LATLMLY
-482 DLAQRL
+482 DLARHL
-488 HTTEALEAIAAIAH
+488 HSTEALEAVAIIAG
-502 RETDA
+502 READA
-507 RAQVGIGKA
+507 RAQLGVGKA

-521 FPLDMTAYPVNGIPN
+521 FPLDMAAFPVNGVPA

-556 SAFDPTAMSGAGARG
+556 SAFDPTAMSHAGARG

-584 RRASL
+584 RRAGL
-589 PFDWDK
+589 PFDWQK

-630 AGSPNVRKW
+630 AGSPNVKKW
-639 IAAYGDPRDPEVDAV
+639 LAAYGDPRDPEVDAV

-692 YDLKRGGKRD
+692 QDLKRGGRRE

>member
-1 MFIRAWS
+1 
-8 SAMASPAA
+8 MASPAA
-16 ARRLIGLLLP
+16 VRRLIGLLLP
-26 ALLSA
+26 AMLSA
-31 STTQAGDDGMLATQR
+31 SSTMAGDDGMLASQR
-46 KLAMLGDVETTSTL
+46 KLAMLGDVETTSAL
-60 PPYPP
+60 PPFPA
-65 NAQRAESTIDIEA
+65 NALRGDNAVSAEA
-78 VTTAV
+78 VKAVV
-83 AAYRRGALAEGDD
+83 AAYRRGALIEGDK
-96 LAARIEDRSARSL
+96 LAARIDDRSARSL

-151 IAEKKSPAIVR
+151 IAEKKDPAIVR

-168 KPISPA
+168 QPVSPA
-174 GRIALALALKDE
+174 GRIALALALKE
-186 AKVEEATALVRE
+186 EGKAEEASAVIRQ
-198 SWRKDSFG
+198 SWRKDPFG
-206 QALEKIV
+206 QSLERIV

-221 TRDDHRLRT
+221 TKDDHRLRT

-245 AARVSADYIVLAKAR
+245 AARVSADYVVLAKAR

-269 ISEKL
+269 IPDKL
-274 ISAVPASLH
+274 ITAVPASLR

-312 PRDPALLGDGDGW
+312 PRDPSLLGDGDGW
-325 WEERRIISRKL
+325 WEERRIIARKL

-352 GAEDPA
+352 GAEDAA

-363 EWHAGFLAL
+363 EWHAGFIAL

-386 AAAIIAET
+386 AAAGIAET
-394 PISVARAA
+394 PISIARAA

-440 LGLPDLPLRRTVA
+440 LGLSGLPLRRTVA
-453 AGLETLPG
+453 AGLDTLPG

-469 RIGQR
+469 RIGER

-488 HTTEALEAIAAIAH
+488 HTTEALEAIAAIAR

-521 FPLDMTAYPVNGIPN
+521 FPLDMTAYPVSGIPD

-584 RRASL
+584 RRAGL
-589 PFDWDK
+589 PFDWEK
-595 LGEDPLYAARM
+595 LGQDPLYAARM

-612 DLLKE
+612 DLLRE

-630 AGSPNVRKW
+630 AGSPSVKKW

>member
-1 MFIRAWS
+1 
-8 SAMASPAA
+8 MASPAA

-31 STTQAGDDGMLATQR
+31 SATQAGDDGMLASQR
-46 KLAMLGDVETTSTL
+46 KLAMLGDVETTSAL
-60 PPYPP
+60 PPFPA
-65 NAQRAESTIDIEA
+65 NALRGQSEINAEA
-78 VTTAV
+78 VKAAV

-96 LAARIEDRSARSL
+96 LAARIDDRSARSL

-119 GAVPFLR
+119 GAVPFTR

-168 KPISPA
+168 KPVSPA
-174 GRIALALALKDE
+174 GRIALAIALKDDGKAE
-186 AKVEEATALVRE
+186 DATDLIRQ

-206 QALEKIV
+206 AALEKTV
-213 LGAFEAVL
+213 LREFETTLAK
-221 TRDDHRLRT
+221 DDHRLRT

-237 NGEAALRN
+237 NNAAALRN
-245 AARVSADYIVLAKAR
+245 AARVSADYVVLAKAR
-260 LASAKARRP
+260 LVSAKARRP

-274 ISAVPASLH
+274 ISAVPASVR
-283 GDVSFAFLQAQQ
+283 GDISFAFLKAQQ

-325 WEERRIISRKL
+325 WEERRIIARKL

-352 GAEDPA
+352 GAEDAA

-372 RFLKKPDVALKHFD
+372 RFLKKADVALTHFD
-386 AAAIIAET
+386 AAGAIAET

-410 DLGKAEEA
+410 ELGKADEA
-418 KAAFGKAAEQPVAY
+418 KAAFGKAAEQSVAY

-440 LGLPDLPLRRTVA
+440 LGLSNLPLRRTMA

-469 RIGQR
+469 GIGQR

-488 HTTEALEAIAAIAH
+488 HTTEALEAIAAIAR

-521 FPLDMTAYPVNGIPN
+521 FPLDMAAYPVTGIPD

-556 SAFDPTAMSGAGARG
+556 SAFDPTAMSHAGARG

-584 RRASL
+584 RRAGL
-589 PFDWDK
+589 PFDWEK
-595 LGEDPLYAARM
+595 LGQDPLYAARM

-630 AGSPNVRKW
+630 AGSPNVKKW

>member
-1 MFIRAWS
+1 
-8 SAMASPAA
+8 MASPAA
-16 ARRLIGLLLP
+16 ARRLTALLLP
-26 ALLSA
+26 ALLC
-31 STTQAGDDGMLATQR
+31 TTALQAGDDGMLASQR
-46 KLAMLGDVETTSTL
+46 SKLAMISDFEKTGAPPLSPVEV
-60 PPYPP
+60 
-65 NAQRAESTIDIEA
+65 QRAVEAISTEGIKATI
-78 VTTAV
+78 V
-83 AAYRRGALAEGDD
+83 AYRRGALGEGDA
-96 LAARIEDRSARSL
+96 LAGKIGDRSTRTL

-114 IHANA
+114 IHCNA
-119 GAVPFLR
+119 GLVSFAR
-126 IDAFLREHPNY
+126 IDAFLRENPDY

-151 IAEKKSPAIVR
+151 IAERKSPSIVR

-168 KPISPA
+168 QPVSPA
-174 GRIALALALKDE
+174 GRIALALALKD
-186 AKVEEATALVRE
+186 AGRKDEATALIRR
-198 SWRKDSFG
+198 SWRQDLFS
-206 QALEKIV
+206 QSLEKIA
-213 LGAFEAVL
+213 LAQFDAVL
-221 TRDDHRLRT
+221 SKDDHRLRA

-237 NGEAALRN
+237 QGEAAMRN
-245 AARVSADYIVLAKAR
+245 AARVSADYLVLARAR
-260 LASAKARRP
+260 LASAQARKP

-274 ISAVPASLH
+274 ISAVPASLR

-304 AVKALTAI
+304 AVKALAAI
-312 PRDPALLGDGDGW
+312 PRDPTLLGDGDGW

-336 LDAGQPQK
+336 LDAGQAEK
-344 AYEVSSGH
+344 AYQVSAGH
-352 GAEDPA
+352 GAEDAA

-363 EWHAGFLAL
+363 EWHAGFIAL
-372 RFLKKPDVALKHFD
+372 RFLKKADVALKHFD
-386 AAAIIAET
+386 AAAAIAET

-402 YWQGRAYE
+402 YWQGRAHE
-410 DLGKAEEA
+410 ELGQAEEA
-418 KAAFGKAAEQPVAY
+418 TAAFGKAASHPIAY

-440 LGLPDLPLRRTVA
+440 LRLPDLPLRQTA
-453 AGLETLPG
+453 ATEVDALPG

-469 RIGQR
+469 RLGQNE
-474 DLATLMLN
+474 LATLMLY
-482 DLAQRL
+482 DLARHL
-488 HTTEALEAIAAIAH
+488 HSTEALEAVAIIAG
-502 RETDA
+502 READA
-507 RAQVGIGKA
+507 RTQLSVGKA

-521 FPLDMTAYPVNGIPN
+521 FPLDMAAFPVNGVPV

-556 SAFDPTAMSGAGARG
+556 SAFDPTAMSHAGARG

-584 RRASL
+584 RRAGL
-589 PFDWDK
+589 PFDWQK

-630 AGSPNVRKW
+630 AGSPNVKKW
-639 IAAYGDPRDPEVDAV
+639 VAAYGDPRDPEVDAV

-692 YDLKRGGKRD
+692 QDLKRGGRKE

>member
-1 MFIRAWS
+1 
-8 SAMASPAA
+8 MASPAA
-16 ARRLIGLLLP
+16 VRRLIGLLLP
-26 ALLSA
+26 AMLSA
-31 STTQAGDDGMLATQR
+31 SSTLAGDDGMLASQR
-46 KLAMLGDVETTSTL
+46 KLAMLGDVETTGAL
-60 PPYPP
+60 PPFPA
-65 NAQRAESTIDIEA
+65 NALRGDNAVSAEA
-78 VTTAV
+78 VKAVV
-83 AAYRRGALAEGDD
+83 AAYRRGALIEGDE
-96 LAARIEDRSARSL
+96 LAARIDDRSARSL

-168 KPISPA
+168 QPISPA
-174 GRIALALALKDE
+174 GRIALALALKE
-186 AKVEEATALVRE
+186 EGKAEEATALIRQ
-198 SWRKDSFG
+198 SWRKDRFG
-206 QALEKIV
+206 QSLEKIV

-221 TRDDHRLRT
+221 TKDDHRLRT

-245 AARVSADYIVLAKAR
+245 AARVSADYVVLAKAR

-269 ISEKL
+269 ISDKL
-274 ISAVPASLH
+274 ITAVPASVR

-325 WEERRIISRKL
+325 WEERRIIARKL

-352 GAEDPA
+352 GAEDAA

-363 EWHAGFLAL
+363 EWHAGFIAL

-386 AAAIIAET
+386 AAATIAET

-410 DLGKAEEA
+410 DLGKSDEA

-440 LGLPDLPLRRTVA
+440 LGLSGLPLRRTVA

-469 RIGQR
+469 RIGER

-488 HTTEALEAIAAIAH
+488 HTTEALEAIAAIAR

-521 FPLDMTAYPVNGIPN
+521 FPLDMTAYPVSGIPD

-589 PFDWDK
+589 PFDWEK
-595 LGEDPLYAARM
+595 LGKDPLYAARM

-612 DLLKE
+612 DLLRE

-630 AGSPNVRKW
+630 AGSPNVKKW

>member
-1 MFIRAWS
+1 MT
-8 SAMASPAA
+8 PP
-16 ARRLIGLLLP
+16 RLIALLLP
-26 ALLSA
+26 AMLCA
-31 STTQAGDDGMLATQR
+31 STTQAGDDGMLASQR
-46 KLAMLGDVETTSTL
+46 KLAMIGDFEKTGATPASPADV
-60 PPYPP
+60 
-65 NAQRAESTIDIEA
+65 RRDAETIDTEA
-78 VTTAV
+78 VKSAI
-83 AAYRRGALAEGDD
+83 AAYRRGALGEGDVLAGKITD
-96 LAARIEDRSARSL
+96 RAARAL

-114 IHANA
+114 IHSNA
-119 GAVPFLR
+119 GVVSFAR
-126 IDAFLREHPNY
+126 IDAFLREQPNY
-137 PATTRFRRRAEEAL
+137 PATIRFRRRAEEAL
-151 IAEKKSPAIVR
+151 IAERKSPGIVR

-168 KPISPA
+168 QPVSPA

-186 AKVEEATALVRE
+186 GRKDEAAALIRR
-198 SWRKDSFG
+198 SWRQDPFS
-206 QALEKIV
+206 QSLEKIV
-213 LGAFEAVL
+213 LAQFDASL
-221 TRDDHRLRT
+221 TKDDHRLRA

-237 NGEAALRN
+237 QGEAALRN
-245 AARVSADYIVLAKAR
+245 AARVSADYLVLARAR

-269 ISEKL
+269 IPEKQ
-274 ISAVPASLH
+274 IAAVPASLR

-295 ARRGDKLDD
+295 ARRGDKLDE
-304 AVKALTAI
+304 AVKALAAI

-336 LDAGQPQK
+336 IDAGQPEK
-344 AYEVSSGH
+344 AYQVSAGH
-352 GAEDPA
+352 GAEDAA

-363 EWHAGFLAL
+363 EWHSGFIAL
-372 RFLKKPDVALKHFD
+372 RFLKKADVALKHFD
-386 AAAIIAET
+386 AAAAIAET

-410 DLGKAEEA
+410 ELGKVEEA
-418 KAAFGKAAEQPVAY
+418 KTAFGKAAAHPIAY

-440 LGLPDLPLRRTVA
+440 LGLSDLPLRQTTAV
-453 AGLETLPG
+453 GLDALPG
-461 HRAVRLLY
+461 HRGVRLLY
-469 RIGQR
+469 QLGERG
-474 DLATLMLN
+474 LATLMLH

-488 HTTEALEAIAAIAH
+488 HSTEALEAVASIAG
-502 RETDA
+502 READA
-507 RAQVGIGKA
+507 RALLGVGKA

-521 FPLDMTAYPVNGIPN
+521 FPLDMAAFPVNGIPD

-556 SAFDPTAMSGAGARG
+556 SAFDPTAMSHAGARG

-584 RRASL
+584 RRAGL

-595 LGEDPLYAARM
+595 LGHDPLYAARM

-617 WRGSYILTFAAYN
+617 WRGSYILSFAAYN
-630 AGSPNVRKW
+630 AGSPNVKKW
-639 IAAYGDPRDPEVDAV
+639 IAAYGDPRDPDVDAV

-692 YDLKRGGKRD
+692 HDLKRGGRRE